1 MKSIATSTEIVD
13 TRAAG
18 VERQRERS
26 GAQRRGTRR
35 LGNTEVKKHPKHK
48 AGFLTPEQQE
58 KQAYSRAL
66 WNLQRTLWEVTQS
79 KRFAG
84 CHRWRAPGVAATRL
98 DWSAEKGAKF
108 GGLQDSHSVWCSP
121 ISAARIGKVRSN
133 EIMRALETWMH
144 KDGVKT
150 GHDLA
155 FLTLTLRHSKEQ
167 SLKDV
172 WDTISKCWA
181 GVTQTAAWRGS
192 AKVAGDKANF
202 GISHWIKAVEVTHG
216 KNGWHVHLHVLLLT
230 EKILSDQQKHDL
242 ESRIYAR
249 WSAAAERKGFQA
261 PSRERGVKLDV
272 AAKAGDLKSLSNY
285 MAKSQLSGLN
295 GLANEMTGSVVKS
308 AKGENRSPFQ
318 VLESLGE
325 KKTPVD
331 LAIWYEWEKYSHGRR
346 QISWSKGTKKAL
358 GVNELTDE
366 EISDGLD
373 KEFESAA
380 YTVAT
385 IPAAQWTKIQS
396 DVELRSAVIEETS
409 RAGSASSAR
418 IRATR
423 ILKTFD
429 VEHTSTL
436 ISLDREKEEET
447 LQIKDLAEEKPPN

>member
-1 MKSIATSTEIVD
+1 MKSIATSADSVD
-13 TRAAG
+13 TRAGGGAK
-18 VERQRERS
+18 RKRERDRQ
-26 GAQRRGTRR
+26 AAERRAPASR
-35 LGNTEVKKHPKHK
+35 LGNTEVKKHPHHN
-48 AGFLTPEQQE
+48 AGFLTPEQE
-58 KQAYSRAL
+58 KKQAYSRAL
-66 WNLQRTLWEVTQS
+66 WNLQRTLWEVTQV

-84 CHRWRAPGVAATRL
+84 CHRWRAPGALSARL
-98 DWSAEKGAKF
+98 DWHSEQGARF
-108 GGLQDSHSVWCSP
+108 GALQDSHSVWCSP

-133 EIMRALETWMH
+133 EIRHALETWTH
-144 KDGVKT
+144 KDGAKT

-167 SLKDV
+167 SLKQV

-202 GISHWIKAVEVTHG
+202 GISHWLKAVEVTHG

-230 EKILSDQQKHDL
+230 EKTLSDQQQHDL

-249 WSAAAERKGFQA
+249 WSAAAERKGFEA
-261 PSRERGVKLDV
+261 PSRERGVKLDI
-272 AAKAGDLKSLSNY
+272 AAKAGDLKSLASY

-331 LAIWYEWEKYSHGRR
+331 LAIWYEWEKNSHGRR

-358 GVNELTDE
+358 GVNELSDE

-373 KEFESAA
+373 REFEAAA

-396 DVELRSAVIEETS
+396 DTDLRSAVIEEVS

-429 VEHTSTL
+429 IEHTTML
-436 ISLDREKEEET
+436 VALDRKKESEN
-447 LQIKDLAEEKPPN
+447 LSSA